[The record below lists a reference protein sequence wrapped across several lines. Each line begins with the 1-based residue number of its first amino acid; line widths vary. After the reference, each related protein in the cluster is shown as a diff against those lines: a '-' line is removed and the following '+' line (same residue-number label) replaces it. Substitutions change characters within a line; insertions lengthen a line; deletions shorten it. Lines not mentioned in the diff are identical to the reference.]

1 MQTILRILE
10 RAGGYRPTLYLKIEN
25 LPYMALVIEAVPE
38 PGPLNLSAISVAHY
52 GEQNGDLMR
61 DPEMCF
67 ELSKPPLSGLV
78 FSAYYYRNEYMGV
91 EQYSRFWDEN
101 NYVFVPDL
109 YEQHETF
116 ARQWDRNIRDQGF
129 LEAFTDKSIRG

>member
-25 LPYMALVIEAVPE
+25 PPYMALVIEAVPE
-38 PGPLNLSAISVAHY
+38 PGPLGVPSLSVAHY

-67 ELSKPPLSGLV
+67 ELAKPPLCAAVL
-78 FSAYYYRNEYMGV
+78 SAYYFRNDYMGV
-91 EQYSRFWDEN
+91 EQFSRFRKEN
-101 NYVFVPDL
+101 DYVFVPYL
-109 YEQHETF
+109 YEQHQKFVEL
-116 ARQWDRNIRDQGF
+116 WDHNLRDQRF
-129 LEAFTDKSIRG
+129 LEAFSDKSIRG